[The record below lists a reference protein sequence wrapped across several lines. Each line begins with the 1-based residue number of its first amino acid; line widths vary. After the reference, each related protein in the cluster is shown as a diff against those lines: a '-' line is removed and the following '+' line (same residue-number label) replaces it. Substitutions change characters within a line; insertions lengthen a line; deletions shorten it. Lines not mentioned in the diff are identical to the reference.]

1 MMSNYAPYVSLSIQ
15 HEYFSN
21 SRAKVPIDVV
31 PTSSTME
38 WLKHHYMFLKPTPGG
53 VCLVADTDMLEELPG
68 PNSDSLLQFKLFS
81 HDPLFRNYTDLPLSS
96 PMSAALFEVE
106 ANSETL
112 LSDSPDFSKHSVFPK
127 QWLTPEVILNNA
139 QYEDISEFELSQNL
153 VGIINLTIF
162 KADFYNQNK
171 TIQFIYSHTY
181 AYWQYYFL
189 PSDSSK
195 EYQIIDSNGEHQ
207 FESRGTVI
215 LGDRPYLVFRSNE
228 PLPVL
233 HHSDVSLQLK
243 ANQKVIYRR
252 LAAAQ
257 PAHIEFEKSSRSV
270 QRLCHIYLA

>member
-38 WLKHHYMFLKPTPGG
+38 WLKHHYMFLKPTPSG

-68 PNSDSLLQFKLFS
+68 PSSDSLLQFKLFS
-81 HDPLFRNYTDLPLSS
+81 YDPLFRNYTDLPLSS

-106 ANSETL
+106 ADSKTF
-112 LSDSPDFSKHSVFPK
+112 LSVIPK

-139 QYEDISEFELSQNL
+139 QYEEISEFELNQNM
-153 VGIINLTIF
+153 VGIINLTIS
-162 KADFYNQNK
+162 KADFYNKNK
-171 TIQFIYSHTY
+171 TIPFIYSHTY

-189 PSDSSK
+189 TADSSK